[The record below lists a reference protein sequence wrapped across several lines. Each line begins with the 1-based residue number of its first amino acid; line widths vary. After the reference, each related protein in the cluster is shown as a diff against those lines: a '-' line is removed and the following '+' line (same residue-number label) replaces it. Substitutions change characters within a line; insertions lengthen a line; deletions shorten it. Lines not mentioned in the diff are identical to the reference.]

1 MTLTWLGHACFM
13 LTLDDGRKI
22 VTDPFDASVGYHTP
36 NVDCD
41 IVTISHGHHDHNAVE
56 SLSSYEMSI
65 SDESVYEMG
74 GDNIPTL
81 RISAMPSFH
90 DDAGGAKRGKNLIF
104 KFEADGKT
112 IVHLGDIGHITNDEQ
127 TAFIKNAD
135 VLLIPIGGTY
145 TITTR
150 EAIEVIQKASPTCAV
165 PMHFLTPAIGFPIT
179 DEKEF
184 AEKMCATH
192 LKSNTANVNDLK
204 GAVIFDYQ
212 TNSVIK

>member
-22 VTDPFDASVGYHTP
+22 VTDPFDASVGYHMP

-56 SLSSYEMSI
+56 FLSSFGMSI

-74 GDNIPTL
+74 GENLQTL
-81 RISAMPSFH
+81 RISAISSFH
-90 DDAGGAKRGKNLIF
+90 DEVQGTKRGKNLIC

-112 IVHLGDIGHITNDEQ
+112 IVHLGDLGHITNDEQ

-145 TITTR
+145 TITTQ
-150 EAIEVIQKASPTCAV
+150 EAIDIINKASPACVV

-184 AEKMCATH
+184 AEKTGAKYLH
-192 LKSNTANVNDLK
+192 SNTADVNALK
-204 GAVIFDYQ
+204 GAVIFDY
-212 TNSVIK
+212 

>member
-22 VTDPFDASVGYHTP
+22 VTDPFDETVGYKIP

-56 SLSSYEMSI
+56 SLSSYEMTI
-65 SDESVYEMG
+65 TDESVYEMG
-74 GDNIPTL
+74 GENIQTL
-81 RISAMPSFH
+81 RISAISSFH
-90 DDAGGAKRGKNLIF
+90 DDAYGEKRGRNLIF

-112 IVHLGDIGHITNDEQ
+112 IVHLGDLGHITDDEQ

-145 TITTR
+145 TITTK
-150 EAIEVIQKASPTCAV
+150 EAIEIINKAKPACVV

-184 AEKMCATH
+184 AEKMNARY
-192 LKSNTANVNDLK
+192 LKANTANVNELS

-212 TNSVIK
+212 TNSGIK